1 MAALAAMDERP
12 VVRTAAGPISRGAA
26 SAVDLLSRLR
36 GPLPEAEVVE
46 RPAERWAR
54 VDVDPFEDRLVVFR
68 LELEAARRAGV
79 KFEDAWR
86 LAQYRAFASLG
97 ERGISGRKEQQAF
110 ITATNATRR
119 EWRRAYCYEG
129 ERLGIVDALMT
140 VLEDDEDA
148 RHGLRVV
155 DPDEYASGV

>member
-1 MAALAAMDERP
+1 MAALAGMDERP

-26 SAVDLLSRLR
+26 SAVDLLSRVR
-36 GPLPEAEVVE
+36 GPLPEPEAIE
-46 RPAERWAR
+46 RPAPRPERWAR

-86 LAQYRAFASLG
+86 LAQYRAFEGLG
-97 ERGISGRKEQQAF
+97 ERGISGRKEQRAF

-140 VLEDDEDA
+140 VLEGDED
-148 RHGLRVV
+148 RGLYVV
-155 DPDEYASGV
+155 DPDE